1 MLFVRSWNS
10 QDKIFFLSILHVLG
24 FAGKSLQLSGSWW
37 ILFDHGLSL
46 LLLVLFFLDER
57 LEIWENIV
65 LILIYGIYCLVVTCS
80 GKMKNCINRKCSK
93 AASETGNVQM
103 EDIANPDGDNMV
115 SRST

>member
-1 MLFVRSWNS
+1 MINYFL
-10 QDKIFFLSILHVLG
+10 KILNFLG

-37 ILFDHGLSL
+37 ILFDHGVSL
-46 LLLVLFFLDER
+46 LLLVLFFLDET

-65 LILIYGIYCLVVTCS
+65 LILIYGIYCLVVTFN

-93 AASETGNVQM
+93 ASETGNVQM

-115 SRST
+115 SVHKEVA